1 MEIDIKKYEN
11 DCRGQNQLISG
22 SVGRRICSN
31 IMMNKNM
38 AQINNGGTNIG
49 TNKLVAGID
58 ILLYLYDIP
67 GYTRNT
73 IANTDVLEYD
83 GNLMCGNLMCIEIYR
98 DWTFQVK
105 GNEYFF
111 FEETSDLPFMKVY
124 QRQKKLER
132 ILKNEL

>member
-11 DCRGQNQLISG
+11 DCRVG

-83 GNLMCGNLMCIEIYR
+83 GNLMGIEIYR

-111 FEETSDLPFMKVY
+111 FEETSDLPFMKSY